1 MSVLLIHPPIAKAC
15 EPPAG
20 LARLAGALNRH
31 GVSYK
36 VVDANLEG
44 TLNLLGRPLKIED
57 TYTRRACRHLED
69 NLRLLH
75 SLDGYRDAARYRRV
89 VTEVDRVLERSG
101 AKNGSRVGLA
111 NYQDSRLSPMRSR
124 DLIRAAEDPSHN
136 PFYPYFAERLT
147 GLLHRHSPS
156 TVGFSLNYLSQ
167 ALCAFA
173 MIGWLRKLAP
183 GLTIV
188 LGGGLVTSWM
198 KRPQWRNPFSGLVD
212 HLVPGPGERP
222 LLSLLGCQWREG
234 HNRPDYTVFPM
245 ESYLSPGPVLPYS
258 GSSGCYWQRC
268 SFCPERAEKNPY
280 MPLEPETVLDDLR
293 ALKGEVR
300 PLLAHLLDNAVSPG
314 LLKEIVRRP
323 PGVPWYGFTRVSDL
337 FLDQAF
343 CMALKRSGGVML
355 KLGLESGDQG
365 VLDALG
371 KGVRIEVASAALK
384 NLKSAGIATY
394 VYLLFG
400 TPPETHESAQRTL
413 DFTVIHASCIDFL
426 NLALFNLP
434 TFGPDAERFQTN
446 AFYEGDLSLYRDFK
460 HPEGW
465 DRPLVRQFLDR
476 VFKKH
481 PNVSAILKR
490 VPPIF
495 TSNHAPFFLLADQTA
510 PIERPVTSEQ

>member
-1 MSVLLIHPPIAKAC
+1 MSILLVHPPIAKAC

-20 LARLAGALNRH
+20 LARLGGALNRH
-31 GVSYK
+31 GVSFK

-44 TLNLLGRPLKIED
+44 TLNLLGRPLEIED

-69 NLRLLH
+69 NLRWLH
-75 SLDGYRDAARYRRV
+75 CLDGYRDAAHYSRV
-89 VTEVDRVLERSG
+89 VTEVSRVLKRSG
-101 AKNGSRVGLA
+101 AQNGVRVGLA
-111 NYQDSRLSPMRSR
+111 NYQDDRLSPVRSS
-124 DLIRAAEDPSHN
+124 DLIRAAEDPTHN
-136 PFYPYFAERLT
+136 PFHPYFEERLT
-147 GLLHRHSPS
+147 GLLNCHAPS

-167 ALCAFA
+167 ALCTFA
-173 MIGWLRKLAP
+173 MIGWIRKVAP

-198 KRPQWRNPFSGLVD
+198 KKPRWRNPFSGLVD

-234 HNRPDYTVFPM
+234 HDRADYTAFPM
-245 ESYLSPGPVLPYS
+245 EAYLSPGPILPYS

-280 MPLEPETVLDDLR
+280 RPLAPETVLDDLR
-293 ALKGEVR
+293 ALKGEVK

-314 LLKEIVRRP
+314 LLKEIVHRH

-337 FLDQAF
+337 FLDQEF
-343 CMALKRSGGVML
+343 CRALKRSGGVML
-355 KLGLESGDQG
+355 KLGIESGDQA

-371 KGVRIEVASAALK
+371 KGVQIEVASAALK
-384 NLKSAGIATY
+384 NLKNAGIATY

-400 TPPETHESAQRTL
+400 TPPETRERAQRTL
-413 DFTVIHASCIDFL
+413 DFTVRHAPYIDFL

-446 AFYEGDLSLYRDFK
+446 AFYEGDLSLYSDFK

-465 DRPLVRQFLDR
+465 DRPLVRHFLDR

-481 PNVSAILKR
+481 SDVSAILRR

-495 TSNHAPFFLLADQTA
+495 TSNHAPFFLLANSPA
-510 PIERPVTSEQ
+510 PIRGT

>member
-1 MSVLLIHPPIAKAC
+1 MSILLVHPPIAKAC

-44 TLNLLGRPLKIED
+44 TLDLLGRPLKIED
-57 TYTRRACRHLED
+57 TYTRRASRHLED

-75 SLDGYRDAARYRRV
+75 CLDGYRDPARYSRV
-89 VTEVDRVLERSG
+89 VTEVNRVLERSG
-101 AKNGSRVGLA
+101 AQNGFRVGLA
-111 NYQDSRLSPMRSR
+111 NYQDDRLSPLRSS
-124 DLIRAAEDPSHN
+124 DLIRAAEDPSNN
-136 PFYPYFAERLT
+136 PFHPYFAERLT
-147 GLLHRHSPS
+147 GLLHRHSHS

-167 ALCAFA
+167 ALCTFA

-198 KRPQWRNPFSGLVD
+198 KKPQWRNPFSGLVD

-234 HNRPDYTVFPM
+234 HDRPDYTAFPM
-245 ESYLSPGPVLPYS
+245 EAYLSPGPILPYS

-293 ALKGEVR
+293 ALKGEVK

-323 PGVPWYGFTRVSDL
+323 PGVPWYGFARVSDL
-337 FLDQAF
+337 FLDQEL
-343 CMALKRSGGVML
+343 CRALKRSGGVML
-355 KLGLESGDQG
+355 KLGLESGDQE

-371 KGVRIEVASAALK
+371 KGVRIEVASATLK

-400 TPPETHESAQRTL
+400 TPPETRESAQRTL
-413 DFTVIHASCIDFL
+413 DFTVRHASCIDFL

-434 TFGPDAERFQTN
+434 AFGPDAERFQTN

-481 PNVSAILKR
+481 PDVSAILKR

-495 TSNHAPFFLLADQTA
+495 TSNHAPFFLLANSTA
-510 PIERPVTSEQ
+510 PIKTP